1 MSELPTTLSPTQQ
14 ARIKLQ
20 AYTAEI
26 RLINLAIGIDNIH
39 YDVFLSPRFV
49 EFTRKHLLDL
59 VRQAANVK
67 TFYGMDAR
75 SSKPP
80 ETAAF
85 RKLLTELL
93 QASLTRAKFEK
104 NIEIDLLLRL
114 ALIEFLNRE
123 ITNQFSSLIVECK
136 EWIRG
141 RGEHFEHSEQAHVLR
156 AKIADLQANRKNIH
170 RQIGQA
176 LYQVL
181 RELEETRL
189 SQSRRALFG
198 DDFSDTY
205 DLLQN
210 RMLFVEG
217 GSDEMLFLEHYVML
231 ASFLNDQ
238 DRFEVFDGML
248 LDFVRDFVT
257 AEDPGEE
264 AAKARKH
271 SDRLME
277 QALALRSEMARV
289 EEERDEVLRKTGGA
303 EELFAWPWKHRAEA
317 PPGSEKG
324 LSDVNQRLAALQKNL
339 ANLGPQLEASRQ
351 KVDFLAEESRVRLG
365 DFLNEPENARRL
377 FDAKAADEDATPETR
392 ERLLEEWISRLE
404 ERDLLVHVLAS
415 YEMRNLHL
423 EYCPPVHLQQ
433 LKKALVVKDEL
444 KRVEQILNQFPAR
457 SFSMKRIEETARSLR
472 RYPREESRAVALRFA
487 EDLMRLR
494 RDRRDYQHVT
504 TWMERIYLVR
514 SERTRQLSRE
524 NRSLYEYL
532 LPEEARPADDPV
544 VTHAVIKAD
553 VRGSTQITKHLL
565 SRGLNPASH
574 FSLNLYEPVKRIL
587 ERYGAAKVFLE
598 GDAIILAIYE
608 TESTRA
614 SQRAVAKACILGR
627 EILAVAD
634 AYNQRAV
641 SEDLPRLELGIGV
654 AFQNSAPA
662 VWMDGDSRLMISK
675 AINHSD
681 RLASCS
687 KTARRLI
694 AKNPSPFNVFLLE
707 TVVDGADADE
717 GDELLLRFNLNGVN
731 LNEEGFAKLAAEISL
746 SPLEGT
752 FSMPWGK
759 ERVQLFFGEVPIGES
774 LEPIVVRRGLA
785 RQLLPGG
792 KIGGPSARAYY
803 EICTNPKLVEL
814 ARKKVAAASS
824 SAS

>member
-1 MSELPTTLSPTQQ
+1 
-14 ARIKLQ
+14 
-20 AYTAEI
+20 
-26 RLINLAIGIDNIH
+26 
-39 YDVFLSPRFV
+39 
-49 EFTRKHLLDL
+49 
-59 VRQAANVK
+59 
-67 TFYGMDAR
+67 
-75 SSKPP
+75 
-80 ETAAF
+80 
-85 RKLLTELL
+85 
-93 QASLTRAKFEK
+93 
-104 NIEIDLLLRL
+104 
-114 ALIEFLNRE
+114 
-123 ITNQFSSLIVECK
+123 
-136 EWIRG
+136 
-141 RGEHFEHSEQAHVLR
+141 
-156 AKIADLQANRKNIH
+156 
-170 RQIGQA
+170 
-176 LYQVL
+176 
-181 RELEETRL
+181 
-189 SQSRRALFG
+189 
-198 DDFSDTY
+198 
-205 DLLQN
+205 
-210 RMLFVEG
+210 
-217 GSDEMLFLEHYVML
+217 
-231 ASFLNDQ
+231 
-238 DRFEVFDGML
+238 
-248 LDFVRDFVT
+248 
-257 AEDPGEE
+257 
-264 AAKARKH
+264 
-271 SDRLME
+271 
-277 QALALRSEMARV
+277 
-289 EEERDEVLRKTGGA
+289 
-303 EELFAWPWKHRAEA
+303 
-317 PPGSEKG
+317 
-324 LSDVNQRLAALQKNL
+324 
-339 ANLGPQLEASRQ
+339 
-351 KVDFLAEESRVRLG
+351 
-365 DFLNEPENARRL
+365 
-377 FDAKAADEDATPETR
+377 
-392 ERLLEEWISRLE
+392 
-404 ERDLLVHVLAS
+404 
-415 YEMRNLHL
+415 
-423 EYCPPVHLQQ
+423 
-433 LKKALVVKDEL
+433 
-444 KRVEQILNQFPAR
+444 
-457 SFSMKRIEETARSLR
+457 
-472 RYPREESRAVALRFA
+472 VALRFA

-494 RDRRDYQHVT
+494 RDRRNYQHVT
-504 TWMERIYLVR
+504 TWMERVNLVR

-553 VRGSTQITKHLL
+553 VRGSTQITKNLL

-641 SEDLPRLELGIGV
+641 SEDLPPLELGIGV

-707 TVVDGADADE
+707 TMVDGADADD

-746 SPLEGT
+746 APLEGN

-759 ERVQLFFGEVPIGES
+759 ERAQLFFGEVPIGES

-792 KIGGPSARAYY
+792 KIGGPGTRAYY

-824 SAS
+824 AS